1 MPVWLQ
7 AALAALVAVLLPVVG
22 WLATRWSRTEA
33 ARASSEAAHAE
44 KDQQL
49 AAQQVALA
57 NTQVIAADAMRD
69 ASEARERL
77 RVAALPDA
85 EVARQLQDALRKR
98 AGRS

>member
-44 KDQQL
+44 KDKMIAQQGMQL
-49 AAQQVALA
+49 AQAHATVEDLVREGSEERARRVA
-57 NTQVIAADAMRD
+57 
-69 ASEARERL
+69 
-77 RVAALPDA
+77 AALPDA